1 MNTWLTCGYMAH
13 KGLEGGY
20 IVRAKDESGRQR
32 DWCTGGGEAEVG
44 VGGKLPG
51 ITRSASPCC
60 RVCAFTGPD
69 LIGWTPSRGA

>member
-1 MNTWLTCGYMAH
+1 MKAEDSGTG
-13 KGLEGGY
+13 
-20 IVRAKDESGRQR
+20 VRG
-32 DWCTGGGEAEVG
+32 AEVG

-51 ITRSASPCC
+51 IARSASPCC

>member
-20 IVRAKDESGRQR
+20 VVCAKDESGRQR
-32 DWCTGGGEAEVG
+32 DWIRRGGAEVE
-44 VGGKLPG
+44 VGGKLPR